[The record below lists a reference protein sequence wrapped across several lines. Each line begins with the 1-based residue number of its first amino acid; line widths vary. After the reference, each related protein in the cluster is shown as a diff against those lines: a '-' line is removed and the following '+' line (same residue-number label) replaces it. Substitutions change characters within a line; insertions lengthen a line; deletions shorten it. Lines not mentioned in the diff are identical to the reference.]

1 MIGIGDTDFRETV
14 KPYLS
19 ISAEFGLLVLSI
31 SAKSLHAVG
40 Q

>member
-1 MIGIGDTDFRETV
+1 MIGIGYADLHETI